1 MNSKSWT
8 YQDFFLCY
16 INLSFYSFSP
26 EITMIKHGDKR
37 RKSCI
42 LVDNVATLTEHN
54 LFYIIKY
61 VKRANTSIK
70 LVNILIKITIVI

>member
-16 INLSFYSFSP
+16 INLSIYSFSP

-42 LVDNVATLTEHN
+42 LVDNVATLTERN